1 MFSFRHSNS
10 WSRILSAKQ
19 SRLQPCTNAV
29 ALAAMWENDKFASIR
44 CRSGGSG
51 RCADRAHTGAVS
63 TADRWSKPLPECL
76 ESFRY
81 LHNASASVPVSPPLH
96 SVDGILRPKQR
107 NPKLDAS
114 NHLAQRY
121 FLYDIPMANAAD
133 GLFREAETFPCNH
146 SQDLLLRPGHPAVS
160 ANWPQQ
166 SFSNHKVFMTPATSL
181 LREASSSL
189 VTPSFSAH
197 VNDGPLAVENGTGV
211 WCMNRNAR
219 RGKRANRGQRAVSR
233 MKRRAKRRAFGNH
246 RR

>member
-1 MFSFRHSNS
+1 MFSLRYSNS
-10 WSRILSAKQ
+10 WSRILSASQ
-19 SRLQPCTNAV
+19 SRLQPCINVAAV
-29 ALAAMWENDKFASIR
+29 AALWENDKFASIH
-44 CRSGGSG
+44 CRSGSSR
-51 RCADRAHTGAVS
+51 RCADHVHTGAAS

-81 LHNASASVPVSPPLH
+81 LQNAAASVPVPPPLD
-96 SVDGILRPKQR
+96 SLDGILRTKQR
-107 NPKLDAS
+107 SPELD
-114 NHLAQRY
+114 AQRY
-121 FLYDIPMANAAD
+121 FLYDILMANATD
-133 GLFREAETFPCNH
+133 GLFRETETFPCNH

-166 SFSNHKVFMTPATSL
+166 SFSNHKVLMTPATSL

-189 VTPSFSAH
+189 VIPSFSGH
-197 VNDGPLAVENGTGV
+197 VNDGPLAVENGAGV